1 MIKNQLS
8 LYVFV
13 SVLFVV
19 GVIFGALM
27 VNALTLEQ
35 QQELARDIDQYV
47 QLMNAGIGTGDA
59 ASFWERFI
67 FHSKWLIILWL
78 LGITVVGIPGV
89 LALNFL
95 KGALVGFSVGTLIN
109 QYAWK
114 GVLFSLVSIAP
125 QNILA
130 VPAMIIASA
139 AAISFSMFV
148 IKNRLLQQKGDLA
161 PQLGSFTSTAML
173 MLIIFAGA
181 ALFEAY
187 LSPSLISWVSPLLLP
202 ADPHYDAKMF
212 DFPAG

>member
-1 MIKNQLS
+1 MVTMVKNQLS

-19 GVIFGALM
+19 GVVFGALM

-35 QQELARDIDQYV
+35 QQDLAQDVNQYV
-47 QLMNAGIGTGDA
+47 KLMNDGVGMGEAQ
-59 ASFWERFI
+59 SFWERFF
-67 FHSKWLIILWL
+67 FHMKWLLVLWI

-114 GVLFSLVSIAP
+114 GVLLSLVSIAP
-125 QNILA
+125 QNIIA
-130 VPAMIIASA
+130 VPAMIIVSA
-139 AAISFSMFV
+139 AAITFSMYV
-148 IKNRLLQQKGDLA
+148 VKNRLLQQKGELA
-161 PQLGSFTSTAML
+161 PQLGAFSSTAVL
-173 MLIIFAGA
+173 MLIVFAGA

-187 LSPSLISWVSPLLLP
+187 ISPSLISWVTPLISSGN
-202 ADPHYDAKMF
+202 ATI
-212 DFPAG
+212 

>member
-1 MIKNQLS
+1 MAKNQLS

-13 SVLFVV
+13 SVLFIV

-35 QQELARDIDQYV
+35 QQDLAQDVDQYV
-47 QLMNAGIGTGDA
+47 QLINQGIGSGASD
-59 ASFWERFI
+59 SFWDRFF
-67 FHSKWLIILWL
+67 FHSKWLLVLWL
-78 LGITVVGIPGV
+78 LGITVIGIPGV

-125 QNILA
+125 QNIIA
-130 VPAMIIASA
+130 IPAMVIMSA

-148 IKNRLLQQKGDLA
+148 IKNRLLRQKGELA
-161 PQLGSFTSTAML
+161 PELGSFTSTAVL
-173 MLIIFAGA
+173 MLFLFAGA
-181 ALFEAY
+181 ALLEAY
-187 LSPSLISWVSPLLLP
+187 ISPTLISWVSPLL
-202 ADPHYDAKMF
+202 ASVSATI
-212 DFPAG
+212 

>member
-19 GVIFGALM
+19 GAIFGALM

-35 QQELARDIDQYV
+35 QQELAQDVDQYV
-47 QLMNAGIGTGDA
+47 QLMNEGIGSGEA
-59 ASFWERFI
+59 HSFWERFF
-67 FHSKWLIILWL
+67 FHSKWLLVLWL

-125 QNILA
+125 QNIIA
-130 VPAMIIASA
+130 VPAMIITSA
-139 AAISFSMFV
+139 AAISFSLFV
-148 IKNRLLQQKGDLA
+148 IKNRLLRQTAELA

-173 MLIIFAGA
+173 MLILFAGA

-187 LSPSLISWVSPLLLP
+187 ISPTLIGWVSPLLSS
-202 ADPHYDAKMF
+202 ANATI
-212 DFPAG
+212 